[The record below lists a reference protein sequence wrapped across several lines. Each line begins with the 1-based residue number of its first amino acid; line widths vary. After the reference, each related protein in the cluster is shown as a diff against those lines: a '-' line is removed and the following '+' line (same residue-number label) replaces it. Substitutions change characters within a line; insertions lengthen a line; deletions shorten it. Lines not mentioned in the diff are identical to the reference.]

1 MVKLYELAGK
11 NGVIFSPYCWRIRM
25 ALSFKG
31 VNFECEEV
39 AFTDIKNISEGQFK
53 TVPVISDNNNVINDS
68 YDIALYLDEAYPD
81 TPLLFPNEDAKQ
93 AFRFIE
99 AWSNSLHSDIAQIA
113 IFDIF
118 KKLQDKDKA
127 YFRKSREALFL
138 MSLEDVQESKSA
150 EATSSLLKKLLVLE
164 KYLMRA
170 RFVGSLNPT
179 YADFIIFGSLK
190 WLLQTSE
197 SFNHHDLPEKARE
210 WYTELSSRYNTP
222 SS

>member
-53 TVPVISDNNNVINDS
+53 TVPILSDNNSVINDS
-68 YDIALYLDEAYPD
+68 YDIALYLDETYPD
-81 TPLLFPNEDAKQ
+81 TPLLFPNEDSKQ
-93 AFRFIE
+93 TFRFIE

-113 IFDIF
+113 IFDIY

-127 YFRKSREALFL
+127 YFRKSREALFS
-138 MSLEDVQESKSA
+138 MPLEDVQESKSA

-164 KYLMRA
+164 KYLTRA
-170 RFVGSLNPT
+170 RFVGGLNPT

-197 SFNHHDLPEKARE
+197 PFSHHELPEKTRE
-210 WYTELSSRYNTP
+210 WYVELSNRYSAP